1 MKKESKYFGTRD
13 FYKKTLGVAVPIMI
27 QNGITNFVGLLDN
40 IMVGQ
45 TGTEQMSGIAIVN
58 QLLLI
63 FNLAIF
69 GAISGAGIFTAQYYG
84 NDDHRGVRHT
94 FRFKMYVCILLTLAG
109 ILIMA
114 FFGDALIGMY
124 LKGES
129 KGLSLDD
136 ALYYGRQYMWIMFI
150 GLIPFAVE
158 QAYSGTLREC
168 GETVVSMKA
177 GIAAI
182 LVNLILNYI
191 LIFGKLGAPE
201 LGVEGAA
208 IATVISRYV
217 QMIIV
222 ILWTH
227 RHKKRMPFIEGA
239 YKSLKIP
246 AKLAKR
252 IILRGTPLT
261 INEILWSL
269 GIAVLN
275 QCYSVRGLDAVAA
288 MNISTTISNLFN
300 VVFVAMGD
308 AIAIVVGQLLGAG
321 KYEEAVDTDRKLIT
335 FSFLSC
341 VVMGALMFILA
352 PLFPELYNT
361 TGGVKELAAHFMR
374 VAAIFTPLWGFM
386 HAAYFTI
393 RSGGK
398 TLVTFLFDSV
408 YLWLVSFPVAYVLSR
423 FTGMEVIPMYFCVC
437 SIDVIKCVVGY
448 VLIKKRVWLN
458 NIVKD

>member
-94 FRFKMYVCILLTLAG
+94 FIFKMYVCILLTLVG

-201 LGVEGAA
+201 LGVAGAA

-227 RHKKRMPFIEGA
+227 RHKKKMPFIDGA

-246 AKLAKR
+246 AKLTKR

-261 INEILWSL
+261 INEILWAL
-269 GIAVLN
+269 GIAILN

-341 VVMGALMFILA
+341 AATGALMFILA

-361 TGGVKELAAHFMR
+361 TGGVKELAARFMR
-374 VAAIFTPLWGFM
+374 VAAIFTPIWGFM

-408 YLWLVSFPVAYVLSR
+408 YLWLISFPVAYVLSR
-423 FTGMEVIPMYFCVC
+423 YTGMEVIPMYFCVC
-437 SIDVIKCVVGY
+437 SIDIVKCVVGY